1 MITRLIKNNH
11 RIRTV
16 GISMG
21 LHHVSWQSTASGL
34 EDEYIHA
41 AALGWL
47 VGDDEAVLI
56 ERMNSYHGSP
66 IHLITAEIKKRG
78 KATKSLSILGVDV
91 LNSLKSEL
99 TNRLDENNVIHIRLD
114 LLDLLGGKLTLTSP
128 GDRPTVKGKAK
139 LEVYPGSEAIDVAI
153 ETIDKAKTAALN

>member
-1 MITRLIKNNH
+1 
-11 RIRTV
+11 
-16 GISMG
+16 MG

-47 VGDDEAVLI
+47 VGDDEAVSI

-91 LNSLKSEL
+91 LNSLKSEI

-139 LEVYPGSEAIDVAI
+139 LEVYPGSEPIDVAI

>member
-1 MITRLIKNNH
+1 
-11 RIRTV
+11 
-16 GISMG
+16 MG

-47 VGDDEAVLI
+47 VGDDEAVSI